1 MNPTEPKLTSG
12 RFQFKILPFGALY
25 YPDRTTQLQEVLAHK
40 PDRLEIELIGKGEIH
55 GDAALALRSVLRERW
70 PGTRIVMHAR
80 SSLMNGSFLVWLLG
94 DERTI
99 REDAWVYF
107 RGAQSPEDEAWT
119 ELSAKFHDLTGEPD
133 LDEIDHAR
141 VLELI
146 NEYLPAKEF
155 AGRRITP
162 ADLRQFGLIESAPLD
177 RLLAATLGTNDEP
190 AGEPDHRP
198 LRSPTETPQN

>member
-1 MNPTEPKLTSG
+1 MNPTEPKLING

-25 YPDRTTQLQEVLAHK
+25 YPDRTTQLQEVLARK
-40 PDRLEIELIGKGEIH
+40 PARLEIELIGKGEIN
-55 GDAALALRSVLRERW
+55 GDAALALRSVLWERW
-70 PGTRIVMHAR
+70 PGTRIAMHAR
-80 SSLMNGSFLVWLLG
+80 SSLMNGSVLVWLLG
-94 DERTI
+94 DERSI

-107 RGAQSPEDEAWT
+107 RGAQSPEEELWT
-119 ELSAKFHDLTGEPD
+119 ESGFKFPGASSEPD

-162 ADLRQFGLIESAPLD
+162 ADLRQFGLIESEPLD
-177 RLLAATLGTNDEP
+177 QLLASTLGAIDEP
-190 AGEPDHRP
+190 TEPDAQP